1 MTKLQFLHELNR
13 LLAQL
18 PETERNDILY
28 DYELHIQ
35 SAMEN
40 GKTEE
45 EAVLDL
51 GSPQAIASDVLGAM
65 SKESEGPVKELV
77 ERKPDSNM
85 GRGIFVF
92 SMILLF
98 NLIFIV
104 GPVAGIAGALI
115 GFYVSAFALL
125 ISPIAFIIDIFTQ
138 EIPLTLAF
146 FIVLATCSFGY
157 LFFLLTHFLGKGFVN
172 IMHRYWKFNVKL
184 VKGGN

>member
-1 MTKLQFLHELNR
+1 MTKSQFLHELNR
-13 LLAQL
+13 LLAKL

-28 DYELHIQ
+28 DYESHIQ
-35 SAMEN
+35 SAMQN

-51 GSPQAIASDVLGAM
+51 GSPLAIASDLLGTM
-65 SKESEGPVKELV
+65 PKEVKGPEKEKVAGNPKTNL
-77 ERKPDSNM
+77 

-92 SMILLF
+92 FMILLF

-104 GPVAGIAGALI
+104 GPVVGIAGALI

-146 FIVLATCSFGY
+146 FYVLATCSFGY
-157 LFFLLTHFLGKGFVN
+157 LFFLLTHFLGKGFVKL
-172 IMHRYWKFNVKL
+172 MYRYWRFNVKL